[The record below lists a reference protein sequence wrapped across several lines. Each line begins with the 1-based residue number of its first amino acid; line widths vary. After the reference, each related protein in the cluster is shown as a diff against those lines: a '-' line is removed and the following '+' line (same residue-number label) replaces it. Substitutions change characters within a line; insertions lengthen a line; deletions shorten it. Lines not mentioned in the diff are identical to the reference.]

1 MTTIAR
7 FLTAYAVAAAL
18 LALVGGCGGG
28 AADEG
33 GDSADGSRPG
43 EAFHREEDTP
53 ELTRIN
59 REQIAAG
66 ARTDATLRPY
76 HFHEAELNSL
86 GLDKLDHMVS
96 GAPREGAMV
105 VYLDVPSDG
114 DDKALATARRK
125 AVTDYLSGRGMAERS
140 FRLESGHNP
149 RTTVPARTL
158 QRQGNVMEA
167 PSEAPAAGFG
177 NSGDASGE
185 PKK

>member
-28 AADEG
+28 AAEG

-96 GAPREGAMV
+96 GAPREGALV

-114 DDKALATARRK
+114 DEKALAAARRK
-125 AVTDYLSGRGMAERS
+125 AVSDYLSGRGLAERS

-149 RTTVPARTL
+149 RATVPVRSL
-158 QRQGNVMEA
+158 QRETNAIEPAPEA
-167 PSEAPAAGFG
+167 PPTGFG
-177 NSGDASGE
+177 SSGGGSGQ
-185 PKK
+185 PTK